1 MNFCVIIPCYNHG
14 STLTAV
20 AEAARRDFPVII
32 VDDGS
37 TKPLPN
43 LPDCDWVRLSRNQG
57 KGSALRA
64 GFQRARERGYT
75 HAITMDADGQHF
87 PEDLAAMHAAASAQP
102 DAFIVG
108 VRDLVA
114 AGCPGHRQRS
124 NAVSSFW
131 FRVETG
137 VRLPDTQCGF
147 RCYPLALVEKL
158 RIRSGRYAFELEF
171 MVRAAWLGTPVLPVP
186 VKCVY
191 LDGIRNS
198 HFRPVADLT
207 HITAMNIGLVLQ
219 SWTIPLALR
228 TAWSCGRS
236 ISPGEI
242 ICKFFTDHA
251 EEPGRLA
258 GAVGLG
264 LFFGIAPFWG
274 VQMLL
279 AATVAHWLRWNK
291 AITLLASNI
300 SIWPLTPFFVS
311 GGLIL
316 GHWLFTGQVADLAHQ
331 KITIELAMKFFWQW
345 FIGSLV
351 LATVVSLP
359 GAALTYLLARLFHR
373 KRVG

>member
-147 RCYPLALVEKL
+147 RCYPLA
-158 RIRSGRYAFELEF
+158 
-171 MVRAAWLGTPVLPVP
+171 
-186 VKCVY
+186 
-191 LDGIRNS
+191 
-198 HFRPVADLT
+198 
-207 HITAMNIGLVLQ
+207 
-219 SWTIPLALR
+219 
-228 TAWSCGRS
+228 
-236 ISPGEI
+236 
-242 ICKFFTDHA
+242 
-251 EEPGRLA
+251 
-258 GAVGLG
+258 
-264 LFFGIAPFWG
+264 
-274 VQMLL
+274 
-279 AATVAHWLRWNK
+279 
-291 AITLLASNI
+291 
-300 SIWPLTPFFVS
+300 
-311 GGLIL
+311 
-316 GHWLFTGQVADLAHQ
+316 
-331 KITIELAMKFFWQW
+331 
-345 FIGSLV
+345 
-351 LATVVSLP
+351 
-359 GAALTYLLARLFHR
+359 
-373 KRVG
+373 